1 MFPDA
6 HAAFIGHLPP
16 EERHDVLGAY
26 LRRLVHPDP
35 AIHIAAARAWSVYE
49 GSCSTLLPSPDTV
62 ASFAQD
68 RTALGLAR
76 IEAHFFAHDL
86 FLRPAGLL
94 AGMDRIAH
102 LPADIIQ
109 GRYDTRCPPRQME
122 VYEAKMK
129 GLGKDIEVVWFD
141 SGHGTG
147 ATEELI
153 TWYDRMLR
161 FARRVTGQ
169 TT

>member
-1 MFPDA
+1 
-6 HAAFIGHLPP
+6 
-16 EERHDVLGAY
+16 
-26 LRRLVHPDP
+26 
-35 AIHIAAARAWSVYE
+35 
-49 GSCSTLLPSPDTV
+49 
-62 ASFAQD
+62 
-68 RTALGLAR
+68 
-76 IEAHFFAHDL
+76 
-86 FLRPAGLL
+86 
-94 AGMDRIAH
+94 
-102 LPADIIQ
+102 
-109 GRYDTRCPPRQME
+109 
-122 VYEAKMK
+122 MK